1 MSSKVVDFKLN
12 LAGLNA
18 VMKSDGM
25 KSYLESAAAK
35 VEQTAGYGYGHD
47 VKIASYEA
55 IGKIYPKSKQAA
67 VDNSEHNTLLKALQA
82 VGLPMSKE

>member
-12 LAGLNA
+12 LPGLNA

-35 VEQTAGYGYGHD
+35 VEQAAGYGYGHE
-47 VKIASYEA
+47 VKTASYEA
-55 IGKIYPKSKQAA
+55 IAKIYPQTGYAA
-67 VDNSEHNTLLKALQA
+67 KDNSEHNTLLKALQA
-82 VGLPMSKE
+82 AGLPMSKE